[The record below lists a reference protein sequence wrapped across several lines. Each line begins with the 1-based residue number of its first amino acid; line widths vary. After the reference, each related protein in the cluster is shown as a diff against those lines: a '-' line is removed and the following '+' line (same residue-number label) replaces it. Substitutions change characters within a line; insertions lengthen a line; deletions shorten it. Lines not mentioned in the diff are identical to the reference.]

1 MEERQHCS
9 KVIIEK
15 INMFLRLSVED
26 VSEIVCVG
34 YELVSGGW
42 DQLNMFLRF
51 SLEDGELKDRSLR
64 RRPS

>member
-1 MEERQHCS
+1 MS
-9 KVIIEK
+9 
-15 INMFLRLSVED
+15 LRLSVED

-34 YELVSGGW
+34 YELVPGGW

-64 RRPS
+64 RRPSSEQI